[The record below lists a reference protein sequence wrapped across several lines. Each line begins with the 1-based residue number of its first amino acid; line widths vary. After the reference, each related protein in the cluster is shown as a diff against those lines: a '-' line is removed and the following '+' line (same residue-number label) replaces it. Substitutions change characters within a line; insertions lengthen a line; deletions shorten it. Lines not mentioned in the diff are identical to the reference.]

1 MTFAALGEFIRYLES
16 IGELQRIKVEV
27 DPHLEMTEIGV
38 RALRERR
45 PALLFENV
53 KNSRFPVA
61 MNVLA
66 SERRVEL
73 ALGKHPEG
81 FGEELVE
88 FFERITSPKLKTLF
102 KHRSVVRRLLSA
114 RPKHV
119 GRGVASEVSEPPDLD
134 ALPIQVCWPKDGGR
148 FITLGQVITEDI
160 RSGTRNVGVYRL
172 HVYDKQTTGMHWQ
185 IQRGGGFHYFQA
197 EKLGIPL
204 EAAVALGTDPVLLI
218 ATVAALPEG
227 IDEVMFA
234 SFLRGKR
241 IPMTRGQLIS
251 IDVPA
256 HAEFVLEGVIPPKE
270 RKIEGPYGD
279 HFGHYSHSAP
289 FPVFYLKRI
298 SRRKDPIYPATVVGK
313 PPMEDKYLGDA
324 TQQILAPLLRL
335 THPEVRSVWAYYEA
349 GFHNL
354 LVVSV
359 EERYQKEAM
368 KAALGLMGEGQLSLT
383 KCAVLVSPDIDPK
396 DWQNVLRQIRDH
408 FDPHYDFVLIPKVP
422 LDTLDF
428 TSYKMELGSKM
439 VIDATHK
446 QRRTGVRESEAR
458 KRRALQSWV
467 SQLKMFD
474 RRIIEAN
481 LIEDT
486 LLLVKVRRGGRAI
499 VQKLVQK
506 KELQALKIIAAVSED
521 VDLHDSVSYIW
532 GVFTRFDCERDVM
545 FSEQKLPIL
554 ASGMTGISPIYKGIL
569 GIDATWK
576 KGYPEPLVMTQKIAK
591 RVEERWDSYW
601 K

>member
-1 MTFAALGEFIRYLES
+1 MTFAALGEFVRYLES
-16 IGELQRIKVEV
+16 IGELHRIKVEV
-27 DPHLEMTEIGV
+27 DPYLEMTEIGV
-38 RALRERR
+38 RALKERR

-61 MNVLA
+61 MNFLA

-73 ALGKHPEG
+73 ALGKHPEE
-81 FGEELVE
+81 FGEELVA
-88 FFERITSPKLKTLF
+88 FFERIISPSLKTLF

-114 RPKHV
+114 RPKRV

-185 IQRGGGFHYFQA
+185 IERGGGFHYFQA

-270 RKIEGPYGD
+270 RKIEGPFGD

-298 SRRKDPIYPATVVGK
+298 SRRKDPIYPVTVVGK

-335 THPEVRSVWAYYEA
+335 THREVRSVWAYYEA

-383 KCAVLVSPDIDPK
+383 KCAVLVSPDVDPK
-396 DWQNVLRQIRDH
+396 DWQNVLHQIRDH

-428 TSYKMELGSKM
+428 TSYRMELGSKM

-446 QRRTGVRESEAR
+446 Q
-458 KRRALQSWV
+458 
-467 SQLKMFD
+467 
-474 RRIIEAN
+474 
-481 LIEDT
+481 
-486 LLLVKVRRGGRAI
+486 
-499 VQKLVQK
+499 
-506 KELQALKIIAAVSED
+506 
-521 VDLHDSVSYIW
+521 
-532 GVFTRFDCERDVM
+532 
-545 FSEQKLPIL
+545 
-554 ASGMTGISPIYKGIL
+554 
-569 GIDATWK
+569 
-576 KGYPEPLVMTQKIAK
+576 
-591 RVEERWDSYW
+591 
-601 K
+601 